1 MDPIQ
6 IQQFKERIKQQVR
19 GVQRFKLNLALS
31 VVEELLDACYQE
43 IVSRRRIKFAADVTY
58 KSYLK
63 MCSRWLSEDHK
74 PGLMLYGNYG
84 AGKTTMGKAIAE
96 LVNNL
101 GYPMRSITARDIANL
116 AAIDPEAF
124 NSLKREQRLYIDEVG
139 REPLVAKNYGNDKNP
154 FIEMIEYRYDKQLF
168 TVLTANLTDEEIIDR
183 YGIYIDERISE
194 NFEKINYENKFHFS
208 TC

>member
-6 IQQFKERIKQQVR
+6 IQQFKARIKQQAR
-19 GVQRFKLNLALS
+19 GVQRFRLNLELS

-43 IVSRRRIKFAADVTY
+43 IVSRRRIKFQADETY
-58 KSYLK
+58 KLYLR
-63 MCSRWLSEDHK
+63 MCSRWLSEDLK
-74 PGLMLYGNYG
+74 PGILLYGNYG

-96 LVNNL
+96 LLNNL

-124 NSLKREQRLYIDEVG
+124 NSLKRENKLYIDEVG

-154 FIEMIEYRYDKQLF
+154 FIEMLEFRYDKQLF
-168 TVLTANLTDEEIIDR
+168 TVLTANLTDEEIVDR
-183 YGIYIDERISE
+183 YGPYIDERIAE
-194 NFEKINYENKFHFS
+194 NFEKINYENKS
-208 TC
+208 YRTGR